1 MPTAATIAG
10 TSIDVEV
17 VMARIRRVLILLAG
31 LVGLL
36 AIAETAANAGLSTHN
51 HSEPLRRR

>member
-1 MPTAATIAG
+1 VT
-10 TSIDVEV
+10 
-17 VMARIRRVLILLAG
+17 RIRRVLILLAG

-36 AIAETAANAGLSTHN
+36 AIAETAANAGLSVTN